1 VLAAD
6 EQYSCVKRLSPG
18 SGPWY
23 IDNIKAER
31 GRRAP
36 RSRMTDKSPMTN
48 DRKPLRS
55 SKSYGPKDKDGFIH
69 RSWMKSQGFPP
80 DVFDGRPVIGICNTW
95 SELTPC
101 NAGLRDVAEHVK
113 RGVWEAGGLPLE
125 FPAMSLGE
133 TQMRPTAM
141 LFRNLLAMEVEESVR
156 GNPIDAVV
164 LLGGCDKTTPGQL
177 MGAASVDLPTI
188 VVSSGPMLN
197 GKFRGRDIG
206 SGTDVWKFS
215 EAVRGGKM
223 SLDEFMTAESGMSR
237 TPGTCMTM
245 GSAST
250 MACLMEAMG
259 IALPYNATAP
269 AVDARRRRIAQESG
283 RLIVRMALE
292 DVRLSKVLTR
302 RAFDNAIRVL
312 AAIGGSTNAV
322 LHLLAIAG
330 RLGVPLEL
338 GDFDRLSADVPL
350 LVDLQPS
357 GKFLMEDMHYAGGL
371 PAVMK
376 ELAPRLHVS
385 AATVWGETIGDSFAT
400 AECFNRE
407 VIRTLAE
414 PANPV
419 SGIWVLGGN
428 LCPNGAVLKPSA
440 ASRALFS
447 HRGRAVV
454 FESIEDLRARID
466 DPGLDV
472 DANSVLVLKGCGPRG
487 YPGMPE
493 VGNMPLPRKLLEKG
507 VTDMLRIS
515 DARMSGTAFG
525 TVVLHVAPEADA
537 GGPLAM
543 VRDGD
548 EIQFDGPNRRLDL
561 LISPEELAARTKA
574 WNKHPPPQKYSRGYY
589 RLYVEHVMQAD
600 HGCDLDFL
608 IGSSGSIVERESH

>member
-1 VLAAD
+1 
-6 EQYSCVKRLSPG
+6 
-18 SGPWY
+18 
-23 IDNIKAER
+23 
-31 GRRAP
+31 
-36 RSRMTDKSPMTN
+36 MTLKK
-48 DRKPLRS
+48 KPLRS
-55 SKSYGPKDKDGFIH
+55 SKSYGPRDKDGFIH

-101 NAGLRDVAEHVK
+101 NAGLRDIAEHVK

-141 LFRNLLAMEVEESVR
+141 LFRNLLAMEVEESIR

-177 MGAASVDLPTI
+177 MGAASVDLPTM

-215 EAVRGGKM
+215 EAVRADKM
-223 SLDEFMTAESGMSR
+223 SLDDFMAAESGMSR

-259 IALPYNATAP
+259 IALPFNASAP
-269 AVDARRRRIAQESG
+269 AVDARRRRIAQETG
-283 RLIVRMALE
+283 RLIVGMARD

-302 RAFDNAIRVL
+302 AAFENAIRVL

-330 RLGVPLEL
+330 RLDVPLEL
-338 GDFDRLSADVPL
+338 ADFDRLSIDIPL
-350 LVDLQPS
+350 IVDLQPS
-357 GKFLMEDMHYAGGL
+357 GRFLMEDLHYAGGL
-371 PAVMK
+371 PAVLR
-376 ELAPRLHVS
+376 ELAPHLHLD
-385 AATVWGETIGDSFAT
+385 AGTVWGQPLGASFAA
-400 AECFNRE
+400 AECYNRE
-407 VIRTLAE
+407 VIRTLAA
-414 PANPV
+414 PVNPV
-419 SGIWVLGGN
+419 SGIWVLKGN
-428 LCPNGAVLKPSA
+428 LCPQGALMKPSA
-440 ASRALFS
+440 ASQALFR

-466 DPGLDV
+466 DPALVV
-472 DANSVLVLKGCGPRG
+472 DANSVLVLKGCGPKG

-493 VGNMPLPRKLLEKG
+493 VGNMPLPRKLLEQG
-507 VTDMLRIS
+507 VQDMLRIS

-525 TVVLHVAPEADA
+525 TVVLHVAPESDA
-537 GGPLAM
+537 GGPLAL
-543 VRDGD
+543 VKDGD
-548 EIQFDGPNRRLDL
+548 EILFDGPDRRLEL
-561 LISPEELAARTKA
+561 LVAPEELAARA
-574 WNKHPPPQKYSRGYY
+574 ANWRQRQLPPKYSRGYY
-589 RLYVEHVMQAD
+589 RLYVEHVLQAD
-600 HGCDLDFL
+600 RGCDLDFL
-608 IGSSGSIVERESH
+608 TGSSGSIVDRESH